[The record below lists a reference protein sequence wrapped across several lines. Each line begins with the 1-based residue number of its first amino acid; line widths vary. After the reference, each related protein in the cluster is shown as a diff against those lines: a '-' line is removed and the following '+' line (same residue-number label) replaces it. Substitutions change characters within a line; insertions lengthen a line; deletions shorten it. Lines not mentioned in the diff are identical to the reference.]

1 MNSKLSFLA
10 TLALVSI
17 AGTAVAAAPDTI
29 DSATITGNGSNKVID
44 ANASGAFDV
53 NQVKVGDTVLKEGVD
68 YTVANNDS
76 SSPTITLV
84 NAPGFGE
91 TVTVTG
97 EGANS
102 DPELE
107 LEWADRTNKDAV
119 ARAALMWLLE
129 LLF

>member
-1 MNSKLSFLA
+1 MNPKLSIFA
-10 TLALVSI
+10 ALVLASI
-17 AGTAVAAAPDTI
+17 AGTATAGPLDTI
-29 DSATITGNGSNKVID
+29 DSATITGNGSNKVIN
-44 ANASGAFDV
+44 AEASGAFDV
-53 NQVKVGDTVLKEGVD
+53 NEVKVGDKVLKEGVD
-68 YTVANNDS
+68 YTVAQNDS

-97 EGANS
+97 EGDNS

-107 LEWADRTNKDAV
+107 LEWGDRTNKDEV
-119 ARAALMWLLE
+119 ARAALMWLLG